1 MPNAEDMESVNS
13 ELRYITIEL
22 MKIAAQ
28 RKQPFAEMAKEFL
41 QNTNLLQRMIET
53 AEGEPLTGF
62 MLPTSPGLPRASKTL
77 RPPKVKPGTQ

>member
-1 MPNAEDMESVNS
+1 MLAGEDMESVNS

-28 RKQPFAEMAKEFL
+28 RKQPFAEVAKEFL
-41 QNTNLLQRMIET
+41 QNTNLLQRMIEM
-53 AEGEPLTGF
+53 AEGEPLTKF
-62 MLPTSPGLPRASKTL
+62 MLPAVPGIPRAPKIQ

>member
-1 MPNAEDMESVNS
+1 MGEDIEGVNS
-13 ELRYITIEL
+13 ELRYIAIEL

-28 RKQPFAEMAKEFL
+28 RKQPFAEVAREFL

-53 AEGEPLTGF
+53 SEGEPLSKF
-62 MLPTSPGLPRASKTL
+62 MLPAVPGLPRPQKMP

>member
-41 QNTNLLQRMIET
+41 QNTNLLQRMIE
-53 AEGEPLTGF
+53 ASEGEPLTGF
-62 MLPTSPGLPRASKTL
+62 MPPASPGLPRAPKM

>member
-1 MPNAEDMESVNS
+1 MLSGEDVEGVNS

-28 RKQPFAEMAKEFL
+28 RKQPFAEVAREFL
-41 QNTNLLQRMIET
+41 QNTNLLQRLIET
-53 AEGEPLTGF
+53 SEGEPLTRF
-62 MLPTSPGLPRASKTL
+62 MLPTTPGLPRAPKMP

>member
-41 QNTNLLQRMIET
+41 QNTNLLQRMIE
-53 AEGEPLTGF
+53 AAGGEPPNGF
-62 MLPTSPGLPRASKTL
+62 MLPTAPGFPRAPKM
-77 RPPKVKPGTQ
+77 RPPNVKPGTQ

>member
-1 MPNAEDMESVNS
+1 MLSGEDMESVNS

-22 MKIAAQ
+22 MKIAAR
-28 RKQPFAEMAKEFL
+28 RKRPFAEMAKEFL

-62 MLPTSPGLPRASKTL
+62 MAPTAPMPPRAPKVH
-77 RPPKVKPGTQ
+77 PPKMKPGTQ